1 MPTKSGKRRPLR
13 KTRSRCGGTTPTR
26 KRNRTPTPTPQTPP
40 STPKTSP
47 SSPTEIYI
55 PSPNE
60 PSPETQRKE
69 VYEEYDRIARKN
81 EEDRKR
87 QRIEYE
93 KQKARGVKTPPTVIT
108 NQKGHIMYIQNEDG
122 TGYREATSSDPNE
135 GIYYIRDDG
144 SGPTFNKSGIRV
156 KPLPLPS
163 LQFSD
168 M

>member
-1 MPTKSGKRRPLR
+1 
-13 KTRSRCGGTTPTR
+13 
-26 KRNRTPTPTPQTPP
+26 
-40 STPKTSP
+40 
-47 SSPTEIYI
+47 
-55 PSPNE
+55 
-60 PSPETQRKE
+60 